1 MNLSVYNFGKIK
13 SAEIDLKGLTV
24 IAGLN
29 DTGKSTIGKILYG
42 IFNSVKNIDRAIT
55 KAKKRALQKAIWE
68 SLLNDSEGFIR
79 YRLERSIYSF
89 ADDWYSV
96 KENKVDFDALFEYLK
111 KKESNYKFVLSE
123 NIKTRIQ
130 KSVNDILSISN
141 EQFSKSI
148 VTEQFR
154 DIFNGQIN
162 DVRKNDLDAQIHLK
176 IKQKNL
182 DFTFRKNELESFNKE
197 ISLINTATYIENPS
211 VLDSL
216 NDSIYGSSLLE
227 NLTEK
232 INNTYYDDDDDEDVV
247 SESVED
253 RVLSKQLALKKIEQI
268 TAELNGIVPG
278 NIDYSDGE
286 YVYKEEGGQPLNVS
300 SLSTGFKS
308 FALVKQLLLNQQL
321 RERDVLILDEPEVHL
336 HPAWQLKYA
345 EIIVLLQK
353 ICNLTVVVT
362 THSSHFLEALD
373 LYSKIHKTN
382 GYCSYY
388 FASLDQSQRSV
399 FENIAGNLDV
409 IYRSLVEPN
418 FLIDKIKEEKGIE

>member
-1 MNLSVYNFGKIK
+1 MNLNVYNFGKIK

-29 DTGKSTIGKILYG
+29 DTGKSTVGKILYG
-42 IFNSVKNIDRAIT
+42 VFNSVKNIDRAIT
-55 KAKKRALQKAIWE
+55 NAKMRALQKAIWE
-68 SLLNDSEGFIR
+68 SLFNDPDGSVQFRLN
-79 YRLERSIYSF
+79 RSIYYGF
-89 ADDWYSV
+89 LDDLYIV
-96 KENKVDFDALFEYLK
+96 KENRVDFDALFEYLK
-111 KKESNYKFVLSE
+111 KKESVYKFDLTE
-123 NIKTRIQ
+123 KIKIRIRE
-130 KSVNDILSISN
+130 SVNAILSVSN
-141 EQFSKSI
+141 DQFVKSI
-148 VTEQFR
+148 VTERFR

-162 DVRKNDLDAQIHLK
+162 DVRKSDLDAQIHLK
-176 IKQKNL
+176 VKQKKL
-182 DFTFRKNELESFNKE
+182 DFVFRKDELESFNKE
-197 ISLINTATYIENPS
+197 ISLINSATYIENPS

-216 NDSIYGSSLLE
+216 NNSIYGSSLLE
-227 NLTEK
+227 DLTEK
-232 INNTYYDDDDDEDVV
+232 INNTYYDDDDDYTA
-247 SESVED
+247 SGRVED

-268 TAELNGIVPG
+268 VAELNGVVPG

-286 YVYKEEGGQPLNVS
+286 YVYKEDDGLPLNVS

-308 FALVKQLLLNQQL
+308 FALIKQLLLNQQL

-382 GYCSYY
+382 ECCSYY
-388 FASLDQSQRSV
+388 FASLDESQRSS

>member
-1 MNLSVYNFGKIK
+1 MNLNVYNFGKIK

-29 DTGKSTIGKILYG
+29 DTGKSTVGKILYG
-42 IFNSVKNIDRAIT
+42 VFNSVKNIDRAIT
-55 KAKKRALQKAIWE
+55 NAKMRALQKAIWE
-68 SLLNDSEGFIR
+68 SLFNDPDGSVQFRLN
-79 YRLERSIYSF
+79 RSIYYGF
-89 ADDWYSV
+89 LDDLYIV
-96 KENKVDFDALFEYLK
+96 KENRVDFDALFEYLK
-111 KKESNYKFVLSE
+111 KKESVYKFDLTE
-123 NIKTRIQ
+123 KIKIRIRE
-130 KSVNDILSISN
+130 SVNAILSVSN
-141 EQFSKSI
+141 DQFVKSI
-148 VTEQFR
+148 VTERFR

-162 DVRKNDLDAQIHLK
+162 DVRKSDLDAQIHLK
-176 IKQKNL
+176 VKQKKL
-182 DFTFRKNELESFNKE
+182 DFVFRKDELESFNKE
-197 ISLINTATYIENPS
+197 ISLINSATYIENPS

-216 NDSIYGSSLLE
+216 NNSIYGSSLLE
-227 NLTEK
+227 DLTEK
-232 INNTYYDDDDDEDVV
+232 INNTYYDDYTA
-247 SESVED
+247 SGRVED

-268 TAELNGIVPG
+268 VAELNGVVPG

-286 YVYKEEGGQPLNVS
+286 YVYKEDDGLPLNVS

-308 FALVKQLLLNQQL
+308 FALIKQLLLNQQL

-382 GYCSYY
+382 ECCSYY
-388 FASLDQSQRSV
+388 FASLDESQRSS

>member
-1 MNLSVYNFGKIK
+1 MNLNVYNFGKIK

-29 DTGKSTIGKILYG
+29 DTGKSTVGKILYG
-42 IFNSVKNIDRAIT
+42 VFNSVKNIDRAIT
-55 KAKKRALQKAIWE
+55 NAKMRALQKAIWE
-68 SLLNDSEGFIR
+68 SLFNDPDGSVQFRLN
-79 YRLERSIYSF
+79 RSIYYGF
-89 ADDWYSV
+89 LDDLYIV
-96 KENKVDFDALFEYLK
+96 KENRVDFDALFEYLK
-111 KKESNYKFVLSE
+111 KKESVYKFDL
-123 NIKTRIQ
+123 
-130 KSVNDILSISN
+130 
-141 EQFSKSI
+141 
-148 VTEQFR
+148 TE
-154 DIFNGQIN
+154 
-162 DVRKNDLDAQIHLK
+162 KKIHLK
-176 IKQKNL
+176 VKQKKL
-182 DFTFRKNELESFNKE
+182 DFVFRKDELESFNKE
-197 ISLINTATYIENPS
+197 ISLINSATYIENPS

-216 NDSIYGSSLLE
+216 NNSIYGSSLLE
-227 NLTEK
+227 DLTEK
-232 INNTYYDDDDDEDVV
+232 INNTYYDDDDDYTA
-247 SESVED
+247 SGRVED

-268 TAELNGIVPG
+268 VAELNGVVPG

-286 YVYKEEGGQPLNVS
+286 YVYKEDDGLPLNVS

-308 FALVKQLLLNQQL
+308 FALIKQLLLNQQL

-382 GYCSYY
+382 ECCSYY
-388 FASLDQSQRSV
+388 FASLDESQRSS